1 MAPSTW
7 PVKSFASQ
15 PGSGQNPMEQAAEI
29 RRGHAIDE
37 CSDVSAREAADCVKV
52 KPGIVDQDWIGL
64 CKE

>member
-1 MAPSTW
+1 
-7 PVKSFASQ
+7 
-15 PGSGQNPMEQAAEI
+15 MEQAAEI